1 MSEVIR
7 IGVTAVDGHSIS
19 YVDVVTRMSG
29 VVDRGEHHFGVGD
42 EALVEIDRSRA
53 VPVIVRIVGG
63 PVVVV
68 GSGFDDDPPDE
79 PGPACRR
86 EAIPGRPGCGSD
98 GVTSRPDP
106 DG

>member
-42 EALVEIDRSRA
+42 EALVEIDRSKA

-63 PVVVV
+63 PVVAEEPANE
-68 GSGFDDDPPDE
+68 PPDE
-79 PGPACRR
+79 PGLLVDGKPFQAD
-86 EAIPGRPGCGSD
+86 PGADAP
-98 GVTSRPDP
+98 TSARA
-106 DG
+106 GA